1 MSMYD
6 EAIQDYTQALVA
18 DPHNLHYLHNRGICY
33 QKLHQYPK
41 AVEDFTQEITLSNCP
56 TSYFIRG
63 YCYDSMGE
71 LELAIKDYSAA
82 LQK

>member
-1 MSMYD
+1 MDYD
-6 EAIQDYTQALVA
+6 
-18 DPHNLHYLHNRGICY
+18 
-33 QKLHQYPK
+33 K
-41 AVEDFTQEITLSNCP
+41 AVEDFTEEINISNCS